1 MKEVNKN
8 PIINV
13 MKSPE
18 KKQQRQ
24 KREIISVAMLEEKRR
39 KESVRYV
46 KLNK

>member
-18 KKQQRQ
+18 KKRQ
-24 KREIISVAMLEEKRR
+24 KCEIISVAMLEEKRR